1 MISSVKFWFGDW
13 PAAALLALL
22 LFTTSL
28 PMASP
33 LAAEEIRVAVASN
46 FRNTGRVLAEQFNT
60 ANSDQVVMIFGSSGK
75 LYAQISQE
83 APFDIL
89 LSADAERPRKL
100 EAEGKAVSGTRMTYA
115 IGKLTLWS
123 SKADFID
130 AHGAILRQGSFS
142 KLAMAN
148 PRHAPYGLAARQVL
162 ENLQLYDGLHE
173 KIVLGGN
180 IEQAFQYIT
189 SGNVELGFVSRA
201 QLAQSIWG
209 SQGSSWEVPTSL
221 YSPIEQQA
229 ILIHDKPAARAFLAF
244 LSGQSARQLIQ
255 SHGYALP

>member
-1 MISSVKFWFGDW
+1 MTLSHRSLFPGW
-13 PAAALLALL
+13 PANMLLALL
-22 LFTTSL
+22 LF
-28 PMASP
+28 PIFSP
-33 LAAEEIRVAVASN
+33 LAADEIRVAVASN
-46 FRNTGRVLAEQFNT
+46 FRNTGRMLAEQFNA

-75 LYAQISQE
+75 LYAQISQG

-89 LSADAERPRKL
+89 LSADAKRPQKL
-100 EAEGKAVSGTRMTYA
+100 EAEGKAVGGTRMTYA

-123 SKADFID
+123 SKADFVD
-130 AHGAILRQGSFS
+130 GQGEILRQGSFS

-148 PRHAPYGLAARQVL
+148 PRHAPYGTAAKQIL
-162 ENLQLYDGLHE
+162 EKLQLYDELKG

-189 SGNVELGFVSRA
+189 SGNAELGFVARA

-209 SQGSSWEVPTSL
+209 SQGSSWEVPDSL

-229 ILIHDKPAARAFLAF
+229 ILIHDKPAARAFLAS
-244 LSGQSARQLIQ
+244 LSGQPARLLIQ